1 MNQEETEM
9 ISRCQQGDQ
18 EALREIFDRYHKKVY
33 RIAYGVVRQR
43 EEALDIAQEVFIK
56 LFRSIKNFKGR
67 SHFYTYLYRMVMNTA
82 IDHTRKR
89 GKQFIS
95 SLDEEGSFQPS
106 DEVEKGPE
114 RILLHKEAEEK
125 LKWAMEKL
133 PAEQKAALIFREVEG
148 LSYQEMAEAMGCSI
162 GTVMSRLHYGRKRMQ
177 ELLKDYVGVHGQD
190 GNTSSAPKAQNSPKA
205 DEKR

>member
-1 MNQEETEM
+1 MV
-9 ISRCQQGDQ
+9 SRCQQGDQ
-18 EALREIFDRYHKKVY
+18 EALKEIFDKYHKKVY

-43 EEALDIAQEVFIK
+43 EEALDVVQEVFIK

-82 IDHTRKR
+82 IDHKRKV
-89 GKQFIS
+89 GKQFMP

-106 DEVEKGPE
+106 DDAEKGPE
-114 RILLHKEAEEK
+114 RILLQKELEERVK
-125 LKWAMEKL
+125 LAMDKL
-133 PAEQKAALIFREVEG
+133 PAEQKAALIFRDVEG

-177 ELLKDYVGVHGQD
+177 ESLKDYVKLQGQSR
-190 GNTSSAPKAQNSPKA
+190 GASTVS
-205 DEKR
+205 ER

>member
-1 MNQEETEM
+1 VNPEETEV
-9 ISRCQQGDQ
+9 ISRCQRGDQ
-18 EALREIFDRYHKKVY
+18 EALKEIFDRYHKKVY

-43 EEALDIAQEVFIK
+43 EEALDIVQEVFIK

-82 IDHTRKR
+82 IDHARKT

-95 SLDEEGSFQPS
+95 SLDEEGSFEPS
-106 DEVEKGPE
+106 DEVERGPE
-114 RILLHKEAEEK
+114 RILLQKELEERVK
-125 LKWAMEKL
+125 LAMDKL
-133 PAEQKAALIFREVEG
+133 PAEQKAALIFRDVEG

-177 ELLKDYVGVHGQD
+177 ELLKDYVELHGQGRD
-190 GNTSSAPKAQNSPKA
+190 SFKSS
-205 DEKR
+205 

>member
-1 MNQEETEM
+1 VNREETEM

-18 EALREIFDRYHKKVY
+18 EALKEIFDNYHKKVY

-43 EEALDIAQEVFIK
+43 EEALDVVQEVFIK

-82 IDHTRKR
+82 IDHKRKA
-89 GKQFIS
+89 GKQFMS
-95 SLDEEGSFQPS
+95 SLNEEGSFEPP
-106 DEVEKGPE
+106 DEAEKGPE
-114 RILLHKEAEEK
+114 RILLQKELEERVN
-125 LKWAMEKL
+125 LAMDKL
-133 PAEQKAALIFREVEG
+133 PAEQKAALIFRDVEG

-177 ELLKDYVGVHGQD
+177 ESLKDYVKLYGQ
-190 GNTSSAPKAQNSPKA
+190 GRSASTVSKG
-205 DEKR
+205 